1 MLLAVL
7 LLLFV
12 LVVGDT
18 VFLLNALVM
27 NVGDYFSNFI
37 SLSLDTYAYRRPTDW
52 LNAWTVFFWA
62 WWIAWGPFVGLFL
75 ARISRGRTIREYC
88 ASEKGPRTR
97 SEAHPSEPQS
107 LIRNSYAAFCVI
119 KHIKDSEHR

>member
-1 MLLAVL
+1 MVLIVVFSAISAATGVERGIRRLSEFNMLLAVL

-12 LVVGDT
+12 LVVGDS

-37 SLSLDTYAYRRPTDW
+37 SLSLDTYAYQRPTDW

-62 WWIAWGPFVGLFL
+62 WWIAWGLSSGCSWRAFPAAGPFVSSSS
-75 ARISRGRTIREYC
+75 ARCCCRW
-88 ASEKGPRTR
+88 
-97 SEAHPSEPQS
+97 PS
-107 LIRNSYAAFCVI
+107 
-119 KHIKDSEHR
+119 

>member
-1 MLLAVL
+1 M
-7 LLLFV
+7 
-12 LVVGDT
+12 LVVGDS

-62 WWIAWGPFVGLFL
+62 WWIAWGPFVGLFW
-75 ARISRGRTIREYC
+75 RDFPRPTIREFVIGTLC
-88 ASEKGPRTR
+88 CRW
-97 SEAHPSEPQS
+97 PS
-107 LIRNSYAAFCVI
+107 
-119 KHIKDSEHR
+119 